1 MGLTVAN
8 IGFGRSHIS
17 AGCCLDSGSDYA
29 NRAVIQASRS
39 VFPEQFLYDAL
50 EVAIVALTEVVIT
63 NSPFPV
69 DEILRWPVFVVERL
83 PNPVIAVDGNGIGDI
98 QIAYGVLYIAPFFL
112 EGKFRRMHADHSEA
126 GLF

>member
-17 AGCCLDSGSDYA
+17 AGCCLDSGSGYA

-39 VFPEQFLYDAL
+39 VFLEKFLYNAL
-50 EVAIVALTEVVIT
+50 EVAIFALTEVVIT

-83 PNPVIAVDGNGIGDI
+83 PNPVIAVDGDWD
-98 QIAYGVLYIAPFFL
+98 
-112 EGKFRRMHADHSEA
+112 R
-126 GLF
+126 